1 MKSSKPSAVSRQR
14 SALWNRLPACEA
26 SVSYQPSAYVRS
38 TYAECCSRSVC
49 VAHMLNADS

>member
-26 SVSYQPSAYVRS
+26 SVSYQPSAYALRARYLRCRQLSAV
-38 TYAECCSRSVC
+38 SR
-49 VAHMLNADS
+49 